1 MDNEFNIEK
10 EIEKMEQMLEQVIK
24 EECKEKSQEELID
37 KICKLTKE
45 NIKIKTENQTLIMEL
60 FLKGDNNQ

>member
-1 MDNEFNIEK
+1 MRYIAE
-10 EIEKMEQMLEQVIK
+10 
-24 EECKEKSQEELID
+24 
-37 KICKLTKE
+37 LTKE